1 MTAIKKEDI
10 DPVIQPFLRESH
22 GYVYLPEDRVEEARA
37 AVAKVGPNLIAWVT
51 ESRSGLRSF
60 RVDKFCRKRLLRL
73 FEIIVR

>member
-22 GYVYLPEDRVEEARA
+22 GYVYLPEDRVGEARA
-37 AVAKVGPNLIAWVT
+37 AVVRIGPNLLACVR
-51 ESRSGLRSF
+51 EYKSGLRRF
-60 RVDKFCRKRLLRL
+60 QVDKVCRKRLLRL